1 MCGKVPKESR
11 MGDSI
16 KDAMIYRDDGHGG
29 VFVEPN
35 DMNAE
40 YPKIEYRMS
49 HGGMI
54 VEPNDMD
61 AENPKI
67 EHRMSH
73 PEEEKR
79 HKRRMQEIARLCKQN
94 NLLAQNLKPEAE
106 ETVNHPDH
114 YNSKGIEAIDVIR
127 AFDLSFSLGN
137 VIKYVLRAGR
147 KNKDTYLEDLKKAKW
162 YLDDEIRHVEPIP
175 QATLNTR

>member
-1 MCGKVPKESR
+1 MQKKSQRSSLSMCGKIPKESR
-11 MGDSI
+11 TGDSI
-16 KDAMIYRDDGHGG
+16 KDMMTYRDDGHGG
-29 VFVEPN
+29 VFVEPP
-35 DMNAE
+35 E
-40 YPKIEYRMS
+40 IEY
-49 HGGMI
+49 
-54 VEPNDMD
+54 
-61 AENPKI
+61 
-67 EHRMSH
+67 RMSH
-73 PEEEKR
+73 PEEEER